1 MAHAKDLPEVN
12 PVSAEARGKAREFI
26 RRASTEDDLRFV
38 LLSGFWRD
46 IQQRMGR
53 HPGSRIRSDM
63 LKDIIHRWEVGPHQF
78 RLRFEV
84 EWKGKNL
91 SAIEITASGSAMLS
105 GAPDWVTDGTELN
118 LMINTAALKADRRG
132 TDFVNIGTFCLSFH
146 AIGRYFQRQPD
157 CGEAALL
164 RDLALFSR
172 ITVPSDVPEQEV
184 QYPTEAGT
192 WVGRIA
198 LCTVESNGQI
208 EHRAV
213 PFIRTWLPV

>member
-1 MAHAKDLPEVN
+1 MAHAEDLPESS

-26 RRASTEDDLRFV
+26 RRASAEDSLRFG
-38 LLSGFWRD
+38 LLNGFWRD
-46 IQQRMGR
+46 IQQRVDR
-53 HPGSRIRSDM
+53 HPGSRIRPDK
-63 LKDIIHRWEVGPHQF
+63 LKDIIHRWQVGPRQF

-105 GAPDWVTDGTELN
+105 GAPDWGADATELN
-118 LMINTAALKADRRG
+118 LMINTAALKADRQG
-132 TDFVNIGTFCLSFH
+132 TDLVNIGTFCLSFH

-157 CGEAALL
+157 RGEAALL
-164 RDLALFSR
+164 QDLALFSR
-172 ITVPSDVPEQEV
+172 ITVPIDAPEQDV
-184 QYPTEAGT
+184 RYPTEGGA

-198 LCTVESNGQI
+198 LCTVEGIGQI
-208 EHRAV
+208 ERRAV